1 MAGGGGV
8 GSGLG
13 EICRGCLQINMSPHF
28 FPPRFER
35 EKRTM
40 PSLVSRAG
48 ALCAAVLGVSALD
61 DGLARTPPMT
71 TNSWTSFG
79 SGVSAADLLTTGQ
92 LLVSTGL
99 RDAGFTTVGS
109 DDGWSLGTRDASGKL
124 QADPGKFPAGVPGIV
139 NDLKALNLSFGIY
152 GAESSVTCTGRSGS
166 LFYEAIDAQ
175 TYVDWGVFLGKI
187 DKFVL

>member
-1 MAGGGGV
+1 
-8 GSGLG
+8 
-13 EICRGCLQINMSPHF
+13 
-28 FPPRFER
+28 
-35 EKRTM
+35 M

-124 QADPGKFPAGVPGIV
+124 QADPGKVSRRPTWGGIGPPSLPHSPSPVLFSYSPPLTRKRSFLRASPA
-139 NDLKALNLSFGIY
+139 
-152 GAESSVTCTGRSGS
+152 SSRTLRP
-166 LFYEAIDAQ
+166 
-175 TYVDWGVFLGKI
+175 
-187 DKFVL
+187 